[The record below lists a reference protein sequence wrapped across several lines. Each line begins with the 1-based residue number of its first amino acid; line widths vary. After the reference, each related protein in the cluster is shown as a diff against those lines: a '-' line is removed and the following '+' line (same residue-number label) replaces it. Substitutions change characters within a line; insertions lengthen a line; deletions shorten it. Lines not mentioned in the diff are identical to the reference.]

1 MVAKVRRADGS
12 HLIDAGRTPE
22 DIEAQGSADQAAVG
36 YENFRSFIRRVLLA
50 SVSKILASGA
60 VAGLVQFDGVPKN
73 FGEG

>member
-12 HLIDAGRTPE
+12 HLIDAGWTP
-22 DIEAQGSADQAAVG
+22 DIEAQGSTGQAAVG

-50 SVSKILASGA
+50 SVSQILASGA